1 MGTSQNARRVLAS
14 ISMIENKDERAGLP
28 SASSWRRYEL
38 CAGSWALEQQAKA
51 IGQEAHKSSAAA
63 ARGTQIHAYLAG
75 EKVELFEIEQKT
87 ADFLKERAEE
97 QVRRIFGDSEVKVL
111 KEKRLWLKLP

>member
-1 MGTSQNARRVLAS
+1 MALENLDSDRR
-14 ISMIENKDERAGLP
+14 GLP
-28 SASSWRRYEL
+28 SASSWNRYER
-38 CAGSWALEQQAKA
+38 CAGSWALEQEAKRL
-51 IGQEAHKSSAAA
+51 GQEAHKSSAAA

-75 EKVELFEIEQKT
+75 EKVELSEADQKT

-97 QVRRIFGDSEVKVL
+97 QVHRIFGDQPVNVL

>member
-1 MGTSQNARRVLAS
+1 MT
-14 ISMIENKDERAGLP
+14 DERRGLP

-38 CAGSWALEQQAKA
+38 CPGSWALEQEAKRL
-51 IGQEAHKSSAAA
+51 GQEAHKSSPAA

-75 EKVELFEIEQKT
+75 EKVELSEADQKT
-87 ADFLKERAEE
+87 AGFLKERAEE
-97 QVRRIFGDSEVKVL
+97 QVKRIFGDSQVNVL